1 VVDLRL
7 FARRNFWTGTVAT
20 AIAYGLFFG
29 NVVLLPLWLQ
39 QFMGYTATDAGMV
52 MAPVGLLAMVF
63 SPVVGKTI
71 AKVDPRKYVT
81 FAFIVFGLVLWMRS
95 RFNTQADFWTIMIP
109 TIIQGVAMAF
119 FFIPLV
125 TITLSGL
132 PPHCI
137 PAASGLTNFA
147 RISAGAFGTSLATTL
162 WESRASLHHS
172 QLAEAVNPGS
182 PAAQSV
188 LSGLTASGLS
198 PEQALAQV
206 NRLVDQQAFMMAAN
220 DIFYVSAALFL
231 VLIPLVWLSH
241 PQRSAGGA
249 EAAAGAH

>member
-1 VVDLRL
+1 
-7 FARRNFWTGTVAT
+7 
-20 AIAYGLFFG
+20 
-29 NVVLLPLWLQ
+29 
-39 QFMGYTATDAGMV
+39 
-52 MAPVGLLAMVF
+52 VF
-63 SPVVGKTI
+63 SPMVGKTI

-162 WESRASLHHS
+162 WESRASLHHA

-188 LSGLTASGLS
+188 LSGLNASGLS

-220 DIFYVSAALFL
+220 DIFYVSAVLFL

-241 PQRSAGGA
+241 PQRDPGGA

>member
-1 VVDLRL
+1 
-7 FARRNFWTGTVAT
+7 
-20 AIAYGLFFG
+20 
-29 NVVLLPLWLQ
+29 
-39 QFMGYTATDAGMV
+39 
-52 MAPVGLLAMVF
+52 MVF
-63 SPVVGKTI
+63 SPLVGKTI
-71 AKVDPRKYVT
+71 GKVDPRKYVT

-132 PPHCI
+132 PPEQI

-162 WESRASLHHS
+162 WESRASLHHAH
-172 QLAEAVNPGS
+172 LAEAVNPGS

-188 LSGLTASGLS
+188 LSGLAASGLS

-206 NRLVDQQAFMMAAN
+206 NRLVDQQAFMLAAN

-241 PQRSAGGA
+241 PQRGGAGA
-249 EAAAGAH
+249 EAATGAH

>member
-1 VVDLRL
+1 
-7 FARRNFWTGTVAT
+7 
-20 AIAYGLFFG
+20 
-29 NVVLLPLWLQ
+29 
-39 QFMGYTATDAGMV
+39 
-52 MAPVGLLAMVF
+52 MVF
-63 SPVVGKTI
+63 SPMVGKTVG
-71 AKVDPRKYVT
+71 KVDPRKYVT
-81 FAFIVFGLVLWMRS
+81 LAFIVFGLVLWMRS

-132 PPHCI
+132 PPEQI

-162 WESRASLHHS
+162 WERRAALHHAN
-172 QLAEAVNPGS
+172 LAEAVNPGS

-188 LSGLTASGLS
+188 LSGLRASGLS
-198 PEQALAQV
+198 AEQALAQV
-206 NRLVDQQAFMMAAN
+206 NRLVDQQAFMLAAN

-241 PQRSAGGA
+241 PQRGAGGS